1 MAKSPWV
8 RPMFDAIAPRYD
20 LLNRL
25 ISFGM
30 DRRWRRRAVA
40 AVLADHPTVIADIGA
55 GTCDLA
61 FEIERQ
67 AKRPIRVL
75 ALDFSRPMLRRGE
88 RRLRANGL
96 STLAWPVEAD
106 ALRAPLPDASVDAVI
121 SAFVM
126 RNLDSLP
133 AAWNEFARILRPGG
147 RLVVL
152 EMTASRIPLFRHL
165 FRLYFHGW
173 VPWLGR
179 RLSGHASAYA
189 WLPRSIDEF
198 PPAETLAEQMRAAE
212 FEEVEFRRLALGT
225 VALHSAR
232 RGGVGNA

>member
-1 MAKSPWV
+1 
-8 RPMFDAIAPRYD
+8 MFDAIAPRYD

-30 DRRWRRRAVA
+30 DRGWRRRAVA
-40 AVLADHPTVIADIGA
+40 AVLADHPAVIADIGA

-67 AKRPIRVL
+67 VNHGVRVL

-88 RRLRANGL
+88 RRLHTSGL
-96 STLAWPVEAD
+96 TSLAWLVEAD
-106 ALRAPLPDASVDAVI
+106 ALRAPLPDATVDAVI

-133 AAWNEFARILRPGG
+133 AAWDEFARISRPGG

-165 FRLYFHGW
+165 VRLYFHGW

-198 PPAETLAEQMRAAE
+198 PRAETLADQIRAAG
-212 FEEVEFRRLALGT
+212 FENVKFQRLALGT

-232 RGGVGNA
+232 RRGARDV

>member
-1 MAKSPWV
+1 
-8 RPMFDAIAPRYD
+8 MFDAIAPRYD

-30 DRRWRRRAVA
+30 DRGWRRRAVA
-40 AVLADHPTVIADIGA
+40 AVLADHPAVIADIGA

-67 AKRPIRVL
+67 VSHGIRVL

-96 STLAWPVEAD
+96 TSLAWLVEAD
-106 ALRAPLPDASVDAVI
+106 ALRAPLPDATVDAVI

-133 AAWNEFARILRPGG
+133 VAWDEFARILRPGG

-152 EMTASRIPLFRHL
+152 EMTASRVPLFRHL

-198 PPAETLAEQMRAAE
+198 PRAETLADQIRGAG
-212 FEEVEFRRLALGT
+212 FEDVKFQRLALGT

-232 RGGVGNA
+232 RGGARDA